1 LGSDCLGPHNTS
13 MQKITFPVY
22 DDPNGILTAFEGAE
36 GAAKVPFSIA
46 RVFTVLANKGAVR
59 GGHAHYHCTQVLVCL
74 SGAILV
80 TSFDGSITETA
91 VLESNGQG
99 ILIPP
104 GVWAT
109 QEYQKDNSVMMVLCD
124 RGYEPEDYIRD
135 YQAFIRFKLAK
146 L

>member
-1 LGSDCLGPHNTS
+1 

-22 DDPNGILTAFEGAE
+22 DDPNGILAVFEGAV

-59 GGHAHYHCTQVLVCL
+59 GKHAHYRCTQLLVCI

-80 TSFDGSITETA
+80 TCFDGTIKEEA
-91 VLESNGQG
+91 VLKNSGEG

-109 QEYQKDNSVMMVLCD
+109 QEYQHDNSVMMVLCD
-124 RGYEPEDYIRD
+124 RVYEPEDYIRD
-135 YQAFIRFKLAK
+135 YQAFINLKSGKA
-146 L
+146 

>member
-1 LGSDCLGPHNTS
+1 

-22 DDPNGILTAFEGAE
+22 DDPNGVLTVFQGAE
-36 GAAKVPFSIA
+36 GMAKVPFSIA

-59 GGHAHYHCTQVLVCL
+59 GKHAHYRCTQLLVCL

-80 TSFDGSITETA
+80 TCFDGARAEEI
-91 VLESNGQG
+91 VLKRSGQA

-104 GVWAT
+104 ETWTT

-124 RGYEPEDYIRD
+124 RVYEPEDYIRD
-135 YQAFIRFKLAK
+135 YQTFINLKTGK
-146 L
+146 T